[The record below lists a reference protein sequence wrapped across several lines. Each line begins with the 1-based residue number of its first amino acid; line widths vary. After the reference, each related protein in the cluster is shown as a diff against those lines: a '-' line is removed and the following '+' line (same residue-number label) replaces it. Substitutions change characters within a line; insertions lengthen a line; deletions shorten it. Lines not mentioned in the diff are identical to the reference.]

1 MMMFFF
7 LFGLSLADV
16 APSDGQ
22 EMKLLR
28 GDCPMFWY
36 SFDGRCYKYVATLMT
51 WGDAE
56 QHCLS
61 QGANL
66 VSVHSLEEENF
77 VKMLISN
84 FDPAQGLNWIGLS
97 DAQKDGAFF
106 WSDGSKLSLTNW
118 NAREPNNN
126 GGSESCV
133 HTNWG
138 PARKWNDVPC
148 NKKYTFVC
156 KARPAC

>member
-1 MMMFFF
+1 MMFFL
-7 LFGLSLADV
+7 LFGLSLAAV

-36 SFDGRCYKYVATLMT
+36 NFDGRCYKYVATDMT
-51 WGDAE
+51 WADAE

-66 VSVHSLEEENF
+66 VSIHSLDEENF
-77 VKMLISN
+77 VKRLIRN
-84 FDPAQGLNWIGLS
+84 FDPAQAPNWIGLS
-97 DAQKDGAFF
+97 DAQKDGTFF
-106 WSDGSKLSLTNW
+106 WSDGSKLSFTFW
-118 NAREPNNN
+118 EEGEPNDFE
-126 GGSESCV
+126 GPEPCV
-133 HTNWG
+133 HTNSG
-138 PARKWNDVPC
+138 PAKKWNDAPC
-148 NKKYTFVC
+148 TDKFAFVC

>member
-1 MMMFFF
+1 MMFFLL
-7 LFGLSLADV
+7 LFGLSLAAV
-16 APSDGQ
+16 APLDGQ

-28 GDCPMFWY
+28 GGCPVFWY

-56 QHCLS
+56 QHCVS

-66 VSVHSLEEENF
+66 VSIHSLEEENF

-84 FDPAQGLNWIGLS
+84 FDPAQGPNWIGLS
-97 DAQKDGAFF
+97 DAQKDGTFF
-106 WSDGSKLSLTNW
+106 WSDGSKLSFTYW
-118 NAREPNNN
+118 SADEPNNFK
-126 GGSESCV
+126 GPEHCV
-133 HTNWG
+133 HTNKETTK
-138 PARKWNDVPC
+138 KWNDLPC
-148 NKKYTFVC
+148 NWELSFVC